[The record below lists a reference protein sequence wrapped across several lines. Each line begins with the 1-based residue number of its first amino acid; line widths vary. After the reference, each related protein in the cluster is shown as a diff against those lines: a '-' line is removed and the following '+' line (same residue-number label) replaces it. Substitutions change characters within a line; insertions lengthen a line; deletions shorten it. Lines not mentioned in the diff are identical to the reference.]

1 MENENNEN
9 TNSQNS
15 ENENE
20 NSTNESEENTSNE
33 NQEEQ
38 TEKTTEE
45 KTEEKKEE
53 ITPFQKQLLGR
64 IKTLEDKMKNPP
76 QQKTGETNQ
85 EFETRLSS
93 LEIATAGEMSEAV
106 KKTVEEHKKVYPD
119 KSYKEI
125 KEMPFIQN
133 MIKEETDAKELDDA
147 AISPDGKNAG
157 QPNKNF
163 KGMTITDFNK
173 QYDIATEAGAA
184 AYDKWEADNK

>member
-20 NSTNESEENTSNE
+20 NSTNESEENTPNE
-33 NQEEQ
+33 NQEE
-38 TEKTTEE
+38 ETTEAKE
-45 KTEEKKEE
+45 EEKKDE

-93 LEIATAGEMSEAV
+93 LEIATAGEMSDEV
-106 KKTVEEHKKVYPD
+106 KKAVEEHKKVYPD